1 MADSIR
7 AAQQVGQMRDR
18 IDSLE
23 ADVHRL
29 EAALTV
35 VRQQLVS
42 RDRQIAEISR
52 ERDGYAMG
60 LDELRRTVDNA
71 ISEVHMRNGT
81 IVRVTTSQAEL
92 GPPPVGGGL

>member
-18 IDSLE
+18 INALE
-23 ADVHRL
+23 ADVSKL

-35 VRQQLVS
+35 VRQQVAN
-42 RDRQIAEISR
+42 RDRQIAELSR
-52 ERDGYAMG
+52 ERDGYATG
-60 LDELRRTVDNA
+60 LDELRRIVDNA
-71 ISEVHMRNGT
+71 ISEVHLRNGT
-81 IVRVTTSQAEL
+81 IVRVTSPAEL